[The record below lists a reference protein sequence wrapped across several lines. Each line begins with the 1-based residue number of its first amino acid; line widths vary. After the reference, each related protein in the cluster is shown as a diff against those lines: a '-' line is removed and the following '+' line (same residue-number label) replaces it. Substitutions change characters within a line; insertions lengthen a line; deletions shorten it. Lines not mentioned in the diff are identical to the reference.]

1 MRFFHHPK
9 MPPRPQLKTVAHAWL
24 GGMLIMSLLSWI
36 GQHTHMLWVLGAF
49 GASAVLVFG
58 FPHMPFAQPRNIIGG
73 YLLSVLLGLA
83 GFHFLGDTMIALA
96 FTSATAIALM
106 MLTGTVHPPAGSTP
120 IVIYLLQPDSRLMVA
135 AALGGSTVMVLTAVL
150 YHRASKRHEYPVY
163 W

>member
-1 MRFFHHPK
+1 
-9 MPPRPQLKTVAHAWL
+9 
-24 GGMLIMSLLSWI
+24 MLTIGLLTWV
-36 GQHTHMLWVLGAF
+36 GQDTHMLWVLGSF

-83 GFHFLGDTMIALA
+83 GFHFLGDNLPALA

-120 IVIYLLQPDSRLMVA
+120 ILIYLLQPDGQLLVL
-135 AALGGSTVMVLTAVL
+135 AALGGSAVMVLAAVL